1 MPLSCVRRG
10 VCCVVSC
17 CDEGRGKEEG
27 VRKPGASEALSSRR
41 GSLWLISKTTD
52 QARTCAQ
59 GRLACG
65 SEGDKLTLA
74 AVWQL
79 LWGHASELTRGKAV
93 SICPDPQPR

>member
-41 GSLWLISKTTD
+41 GSLWLISKNHRSGTYLCPG
-52 QARTCAQ
+52 QASM
-59 GRLACG
+59 RL
-65 SEGDKLTLA
+65 
-74 AVWQL
+74 
-79 LWGHASELTRGKAV
+79 
-93 SICPDPQPR
+93 